1 MQPTQLLLPSVVS
14 SVLSIQLEKLLNFL
28 NQIIFFIC
36 MNILEMVFHHSPIP
50 GIVDTKVRALLLYFK
65 LATSQ
70 GAENSLAVHYAPI

>member
-1 MQPTQLLLPSVVS
+1 
-14 SVLSIQLEKLLNFL
+14 
-28 NQIIFFIC
+28 

-50 GIVDTKVRALLLYFK
+50 GIVDTKVRTLLLYFK